1 MLDSWM
7 KQFLEMTQIVGDT
20 EVFDLFEST
29 V

>member
-7 KQFLEMTQIVGDT
+7 KQFLETAQILGAT

-29 V
+29 A